1 MKKMEGRA
9 ILCLILA
16 AALIAGLVFFIV
28 RLVNNGDSWA
38 SFYAN
43 QHVYKNGVLAVGS
56 VYDRNGEPLLEND
69 GDGPHYN
76 ADRSIRRGTAHV
88 VGDEN
93 LNVSTA
99 VNYAFRS
106 QIIGYNF
113 ITGTNGFLFADN
125 RQINLTIDADV
136 SAAAFEA
143 LGGRNGFVGVY
154 NWRTGDIICMV
165 SSPGFD
171 PAYPQ
176 NAAEAETGTYMNKVL
191 SGAATPGST
200 FKLVTVK
207 AALENIPDIE
217 NWSFTCSGT
226 YMVDG
231 EKVTCQSAH
240 GRMDINGALANS
252 CNCAFASLTLQ
263 IGDTSADFNKIN
275 FKLADMDSKG
285 LGIQSISI
293 KSATAAGSAIS
304 LIKAAI
310 NTVSTVRGTL
320 GAIQNRL
327 DHTINNLS
335 VMTENIQDAES
346 TIRDT
351 DVADEM
357 MAYTKNNILVQSAQ
371 AMLAQANQVPQG
383 VLQLLQ

>member
-154 NWRTGDIICMV
+154 N
-165 SSPGFD
+165 
-171 PAYPQ
+171 
-176 NAAEAETGTYMNKVL
+176 
-191 SGAATPGST
+191 
-200 FKLVTVK
+200 
-207 AALENIPDIE
+207 
-217 NWSFTCSGT
+217 
-226 YMVDG
+226 
-231 EKVTCQSAH
+231 
-240 GRMDINGALANS
+240 
-252 CNCAFASLTLQ
+252 
-263 IGDTSADFNKIN
+263 
-275 FKLADMDSKG
+275 
-285 LGIQSISI
+285 
-293 KSATAAGSAIS
+293 
-304 LIKAAI
+304 
-310 NTVSTVRGTL
+310 
-320 GAIQNRL
+320 
-327 DHTINNLS
+327 
-335 VMTENIQDAES
+335 
-346 TIRDT
+346 
-351 DVADEM
+351 
-357 MAYTKNNILVQSAQ
+357 
-371 AMLAQANQVPQG
+371 
-383 VLQLLQ
+383 